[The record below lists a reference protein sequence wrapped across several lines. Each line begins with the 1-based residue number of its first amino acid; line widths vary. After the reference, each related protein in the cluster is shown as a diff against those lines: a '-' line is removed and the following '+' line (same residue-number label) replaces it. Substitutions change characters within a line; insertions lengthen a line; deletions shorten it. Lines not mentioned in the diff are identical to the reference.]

1 MKKIIILIAI
11 IFLCGCSVMGLD
23 DEEDIINYLNDKY
36 GDDIEF
42 TPMYTS
48 SCKVYEA
55 GTCRASFTSSIT
67 GENEIHI
74 IWNKKDGS
82 DLRDDFLFLKYD
94 KEFKEYYTNIIKNDI
109 DGKFTISEITN
120 RSDYLWDKDLPFNE
134 FIKYENLNTGIAIN
148 IANEELDLNVLAETL
163 KETLINSDNK
173 NVASLYLTSFNDSCN
188 LDDVSSCEKINSI
201 YFEVK
206 IVEFFDE
213 NAKKS

>member
-1 MKKIIILIAI
+1 MKKYLIFLLI
-11 IFLCGCSVMGLD
+11 VFLCGCSVVNIV
-23 DEEDIINYLNDKY
+23 DEDFITNYLSLKYGEDIT
-36 GDDIEF
+36 F

-48 SCKVYEA
+48 SCKIYEA

-74 IWNKKDGS
+74 IWNEKDGS

-94 KEFKEYYTNIIKNDI
+94 KELKDYYKKVINNDI
-109 DGKFTISEITN
+109 DGKFTISEISN
-120 RSDYLWDKDLPFNE
+120 KSDYKWEKNLSFDE

-148 IANEELDLNVLAETL
+148 IANEDADLNVIADNI
-163 KETLINSDNK
+163 KKTLIENK
-173 NVASLYLTSFNDSCN
+173 NTNVASLYLTSFNNSCN
-188 LDDVSSCEKINSI
+188 LDDVSSCEKKNSI

-206 IVEFFDE
+206 IVEFYDE